1 MSDTSPPTPGQEPP
15 SGQTPPPSE
24 PPPGYGPPPSA
35 PPGYGPPPSA
45 PPSGYGPPP
54 SSPPPGYGPPPSAPP
69 GYGQM
74 PPYGTPPG
82 GSPYGYGAVRG
93 PVDGLGRPLAD
104 WWQRLVAIIIDFLIL
119 FIPLGI
125 IFSAVL
131 GTAGVATG
139 HLGVKVLIAALV
151 DAVVEIVYFAILNGS
166 DKGQTVGKM
175 AMGIA
180 VRDAS
185 TGGAIN
191 PQRAAMRILALAPG
205 IVLSWI
211 PVLSFLAGLYT
222 LVCGLSPLWDSR
234 RQGFH
239 DKAIGTVVIKV
250 R

>member
-15 SGQTPPPSE
+15 SGQTPPPS
-24 PPPGYGPPPSA
+24 A
-35 PPGYGPPPSA
+35 P
-45 PPSGYGPPP
+45 
-54 SSPPPGYGPPPSAPP
+54 PP

-82 GSPYGYGAVRG
+82 GSPYGYGAVPG
-93 PVDGLGRPLAD
+93 PTDSLGRPLAD
-104 WWQRLVAIIIDFLIL
+104 WWQRLVAIIIDGLIL
-119 FIPLGI
+119 FIPLEI
-125 IFSAVL
+125 IFSAAL
-131 GTAGVATG
+131 GTGGVATG
-139 HLGVKVLIAALV
+139 HLGVKVVIAGLV
-151 DAVVEIVYFAILNGS
+151 GAVVEIVYFAILNGS
-166 DKGQTVGKM
+166 DKGQTVGMM
-175 AMGIA
+175 AMGIT

-191 PQRAAMRILALAPG
+191 PQRAAMRILVLAPQ
-205 IVLSWI
+205 IVLAWI
-211 PVLSFLAGLYT
+211 PFLGTIAELYC